1 MLNAFAESSSWPA
14 KNDPHGISISQ
25 MMREIYVLHTGI
37 LKNPLHN
44 IYIYTTSTPKTGSI
58 HFILL
63 FSPLPQ
69 WMPEVGTLL
78 CFDWI

>member
-37 LKNPLHN
+37 LKNPLQ
-44 IYIYTTSTPKTGSI
+44 IYIFFLPALQRQDLY
-58 HFILL
+58 ILFCCSL
-63 FSPLPQ
+63 HCLSGCQ
-69 WMPEVGTLL
+69 K
-78 CFDWI
+78 